1 MDLWIFNI
9 GRGLC
14 AAIKS
19 PNGYLCVMDCGH
31 SDDFSAIEW
40 LAGQEW
46 TRHKGFKLAKLI
58 ITHPHLDHLADIENV
73 TRCLKPFM
81 ILRRKKEDL
90 NWQRVTSGGN
100 DHTAAMKHYTDTYM
114 PPEYNLT
121 IEEKNKPDW
130 GDGFTINSYCLDES
144 KAAEISGTD
153 SAYVNN
159 TSYVTILKHGN
170 YCFALTGDIETD
182 GMAALLE
189 QSQELRNAISSGV
202 TLYLTP
208 HHGHP
213 SAFSSD
219 WFNTAGPTNI
229 MNIASER
236 QKRQG
241 EQEGQTKVDSR
252 YSQEEYCRGYN
263 LEGRKLVSTKADGH
277 IHIWIAD
284 DGKWGWKGS

>member
-1 MDLWIFNI
+1 MSMDLWIFNI

-19 PNGYLCVMDCGH
+19 PNGYLCVMDCGG

-40 LAGQEW
+40 LAGQTW
-46 TRHKGFKLAKLI
+46 TEHKNYKLAELI
-58 ITHPHLDHLADIENV
+58 VTHPHVDHIADIEKV
-73 TRCLKPFM
+73 SEVLQPFM
-81 ILRRKKEDL
+81 ILRRKDL
-90 NWQRVTSGGN
+90 DWDKVTRGGS
-100 DHTAAMKHYTDTYM
+100 DQIAAMQHYVETYM
-114 PPEYNLT
+114 PPGYNST
-121 IEEKNKPDW
+121 VDENEKPFW
-130 GDGFTINSYCLDES
+130 GDGFSLSTFCLDEG
-144 KAAEISGTD
+144 KVREISGTD

-182 GMAALLE
+182 GMAALLK

-202 TLYLTP
+202 DFYLTP

-219 WFNTAGPTNI
+219 WFNTAGPTHI

-236 QKRQG
+236 RKRQG
-241 EQEGQTKVDSR
+241 ENEGQAKVDSR
-252 YSQEEYCRGYN
+252 YSQEECCKGNNRD
-263 LEGRKLVSTKADGH
+263 GRKLVSTKADGH
-277 IHIWIAD
+277 IHIWITD
-284 DGKWGWKGS
+284 DGKWNWKAS